1 MNKSKFMIVK
11 DESTINKL
19 KTAGFQVVSESNGVS
34 VFLNTPPQSFNF
46 DEVDLVKIGFTNM
59 LSI

>member
-11 DESTINKL
+11 DEATVNKL
-19 KTAGFQVVSESNGVS
+19 KTVGFQVVSEGNGVC
-34 VFLNTPPQSFNF
+34 VFLNTPPQNFNF

>member
-1 MNKSKFMIVK
+1 MKESKFMIVK

-19 KTAGFQVVSESNGVS
+19 KAAGFQVISESNGVS
-34 VFLNTPPQSFNF
+34 VFLNTLPQHFNF

-59 LSI
+59 LSF